1 MKHPRARNVPSASD
15 ATQTN
20 LIESNPSHLFSP
32 GSQVYA
38 KRNDSLL
45 APDAPCRALP
55 PVRSWRGGDGDCPQP
70 NGPGEAIRTRSRQW
84 LPIFERICTL
94 LSSSPFQRK
103 LMHRTLTAGVAMHVL
118 DRTNGEKL
126 LFSEEEIAT
135 LSLDKPNAA

>member
-1 MKHPRARNVPSASD
+1 MSKETTR
-15 ATQTN
+15 
-20 LIESNPSHLFSP
+20 
-32 GSQVYA
+32 Y
-38 KRNDSLL
+38 SLQM
-45 APDAPCRALP
+45 C
-55 PVRSWRGGDGDCPQP
+55 PVELCNQSELGVAEMEIVAQP

-126 LFSEEEIAT
+126 LFSEEEIAA